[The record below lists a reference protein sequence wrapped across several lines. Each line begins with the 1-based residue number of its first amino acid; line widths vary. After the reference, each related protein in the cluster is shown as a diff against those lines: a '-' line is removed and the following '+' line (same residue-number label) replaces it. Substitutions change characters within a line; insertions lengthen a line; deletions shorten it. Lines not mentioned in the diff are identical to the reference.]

1 MSKVKITTI
10 SSKSLFDINSAAFWI
25 ILTSFAV
32 LATLLIGYWA
42 GQLYYYLTH

>member
-25 ILTSFAV
+25 SLTSSA
-32 LATLLIGYWA
+32 LLITLLTGYCA